1 MLDLSYL
8 LHFNLVSKEN
18 SLVTALNEQ
27 WQAARRLR
35 QQEVV
40 DRRHQVFAD
49 LERCQTHR
57 LAHAV
62 QLRQSLNQTVADL
75 QVETHHWLIETAQQ
89 RQAKIPALR
98 QSLKTFTQ
106 TLQIDTQI
114 LLDAFQAERQAQAVA
129 VRQKLEQDCQALRL
143 AVSDLRLDI
152 AQALQQI
159 QRQVEAIQ
167 QETAVDLAGY
177 RQQQDMVRANLL
189 PQLTAYIE
197 VLQADVQSALAAMTE
212 IRQQAAVIHRSQRQI
227 ERQALTQS
235 VNAMFDQLIE
245 FRQALT
251 AYRTA
256 LTAMV
261 WGTTQAPAGVTVQP
275 PVQPSLG
282 SVAKSSSSPQPAM
295 AKPPRATPG
304 ANGKAAK
311 AVVKPVTPAVPAA
324 PKPPVAAEP
333 VMREPVAPKTA
344 IAVVAPPPPSPHS
357 LEEVVYNYLHLSQGA
372 GLAEIESELEINRFQ
387 AVDALRSLIQK
398 DLVVKQD
405 RTYYVQEEA
414 IL

>member
-1 MLDLSYL
+1 M
-8 LHFNLVSKEN
+8 
-18 SLVTALNEQ
+18 TALNEQ

-62 QLRQSLNQTVADL
+62 QLRQNLNQTIADL
-75 QVETHHWLIETAQQ
+75 QVETHHWLIEAAQQ

-98 QSLKTFTQ
+98 QSLQAYTQ

-114 LLDAFQAERQAQAVA
+114 LLDAFQTEREVQAVA

-152 AQALQQI
+152 AQALQQV
-159 QRQVEAIQ
+159 QRQVEAIHQ
-167 QETAVDLAGY
+167 ATAVDLAGY
-177 RQQQDMVRANLL
+177 RQQQATVRAKLL
-189 PQLTAYIE
+189 PQLTAYVE
-197 VLQADVQSALAAMTE
+197 ALQADVQSALAAMTE
-212 IRQQAAVIHRSQRQI
+212 VRQQAAAIHRSQRQI

-235 VNAMFDQLIE
+235 VNVMFDQLIE

-256 LTAMV
+256 LTTMV
-261 WGTTQAPAGVTVQP
+261 WGTAHAPAGVTVQS
-275 PVQPSLG
+275 PVQPNPRSI
-282 SVAKSSSSPQPAM
+282 AKSSPQPAV

-304 ANGKAAK
+304 GNGKAAK
-311 AVVKPVTPAVPAA
+311 AVVKPVAPAVPAA
-324 PKPPVAAEP
+324 PNPPVVAEP
-333 VMREPVAPKTA
+333 VMRKPVAPEPAASEPLAPKMT
-344 IAVVAPPPPSPHS
+344 IAVVEPPLPSPHS
-357 LEEVVYNYLHLSQGA
+357 LEEVVYNYLHLAQGA
-372 GLAEIESELEINRFQ
+372 GLAEIESELDINRFQ
-387 AVDALRSLIQK
+387 SVDALRSLIQK